1 MSKEINIIEAM
12 SMNRRDRRR
21 LGKINRMKIP
31 SINNVIIKNNTQ
43 AEVTADN
50 TEKTQQT
57 EDVK

>member
-1 MSKEINIIEAM
+1 
-12 SMNRRDRRR
+12 
-21 LGKINRMKIP
+21 MKIP